1 MQLLNIF
8 HVLLAIAMIAL
19 ILVQRGAGATAG
31 AAFGSGA
38 SGTVFRASGAGNF
51 LTRATSIAAIGF
63 FAISLG
69 MAVMASNMSKAVP
82 EDEGLGVV
90 ANNTVVTEP
99 VATESA
105 VTEADTQSPAI
116 PPTTEAVQQSVDAT
130 TNNTNTETATD
141 MPVIE
146 DQAAQE
152 NTAEGEDPGT
162 QQ

>member
-38 SGTVFRASGAGNF
+38 SGTVFGASGAGNF
-51 LTRATSIAAIGF
+51 LTRATSVAAIGF

-90 ANNTVVTEP
+90 ANDTVVTEP
-99 VATESA
+99 VVTEQATELPVIPP
-105 VTEADTQSPAI
+105 VTENA
-116 PPTTEAVQQSVDAT
+116 QQSVDTVA
-130 TNNTNTETATD
+130 NDTNTETATD
-141 MPVIE
+141 IPVVEAIE
-146 DQAAQE
+146 DQGAQDK
-152 NTAEGEDPGT
+152 TAEGENPGT
-162 QQ
+162 QR